1 MNENFSNNG
10 NTAIDNTTVEEKN
23 NNLTDEKKTLN
34 NIKELLEKNK
44 ITADD
49 IKKFT
54 EFQAVKS
61 KKEDIENLLKK
72 IEDDFVENKITF
84 KNLDEIFT
92 SILDTL
98 KEKRKKKRNKKTTK
112 ETIKKDEKNDE
123 NTAEAPKTEETK
135 NF

>member
-1 MNENFSNNG
+1 MND
-10 NTAIDNTTVEEKN
+10 NTANDNTADELKN

-34 NIKELLEKNK
+34 DIKELLEKNK

-49 IKKFT
+49 IKRFT
-54 EFQAVKS
+54 EFQDVKT
-61 KKEDIENLLKK
+61 KKEDIEKLLKK
-72 IEDDFVENKITF
+72 FEDDFAENKITF

>member
-44 ITADD
+44 ISADD

-54 EFQAVKS
+54 EFQAVKT

-72 IEDDFVENKITF
+72 IEDDFVENKISF
-84 KNLDEIFT
+84 KNLDEILT
-92 SILDTL
+92 DIIEQL
-98 KEKRKKKRNKKTTK
+98 KDKRKKKRNKKTTK
-112 ETIKKDEKNDE
+112 KTEEKVE
-123 NTAEAPKTEETK
+123 NTAEAIKTEETK

>member
-1 MNENFSNNG
+1 MNNNFTNDN
-10 NTAIDNTTVEEKN
+10 NTAIDNTADELKN

-72 IEDDFVENKITF
+72 IEDDFIENKITF
-84 KNLDEIFT
+84 KSIDEILT
-92 SILDTL
+92 DIIEQL

-112 ETIKKDEKNDE
+112 KTVKKDE
-123 NTAEAPKTEETK
+123 NTAEAPKTEETQ
-135 NF
+135 NN

>member
-1 MNENFSNNG
+1 MNENFSNND
-10 NTAIDNTTVEEKN
+10 NTAIDNTADELKN

-44 ITADD
+44 ISAYD

-84 KNLDEIFT
+84 KSIDEILT
-92 SILDTL
+92 DIIEQL

-112 ETIKKDEKNDE
+112 KTVKKDE
-123 NTAEAPKTEETK
+123 NTAEALKTEETQ
-135 NF
+135 NN

>member
-1 MNENFSNNG
+1 MNENFTNND
-10 NTAIDNTTVEEKN
+10 NTAVEEKN
-23 NNLTDEKKTLN
+23 NNLTDEKKTLE

-49 IKKFT
+49 IKRFT
-54 EFQAVKS
+54 EFQDVKT

-72 IEDDFVENKITF
+72 FEDDFAENKITF
-84 KNLDEIFT
+84 KNVDEIFT

-98 KEKRKKKRNKKTTK
+98 KEKRKKKRNKKATK
-112 ETIKKDEKNDE
+112 KTVKKDE
-123 NTAEAPKTEETK
+123 NTAEAIKTEETK

>member
-1 MNENFSNNG
+1 MDNNFTNEN
-10 NTAIDNTTVEEKN
+10 TADELKN
-23 NNLTDEKKTLN
+23 NNLTDEKKILN
-34 NIKELLEKNK
+34 DIKELLEKNK

-54 EFQAVKS
+54 EFQAVKT

-84 KNLDEIFT
+84 KSIDEILT
-92 SILDTL
+92 DIIEQL

-112 ETIKKDEKNDE
+112 ETVKKDE
-123 NTAEAPKTEETK
+123 NTAEAIKTEETK

>member
-1 MNENFSNNG
+1 MNDNFTNND

-44 ITADD
+44 ISADD

-54 EFQAVKS
+54 EFQAVKT

-84 KNLDEIFT
+84 KSIDEILT
-92 SILDTL
+92 DIIEQL
-98 KEKRKKKRNKKTTK
+98 KEKRKKKRNKKTA
-112 ETIKKDEKNDE
+112 KKTEKKDE
-123 NTAEAPKTEETK
+123 NTAEAIKTEETQ

>member
-1 MNENFSNNG
+1 MNDNFTNND
-10 NTAIDNTTVEEKN
+10 NTAVDNTANELKN
-23 NNLTDEKKTLN
+23 NNSSDEKNDEKKTLE

-49 IKKFT
+49 IKRFT
-54 EFQAVKS
+54 EFQDVKT

-72 IEDDFVENKITF
+72 FEDDFAENKITF
-84 KNLDEIFT
+84 KNVDEIFT

-112 ETIKKDEKNDE
+112 KTVKKDE
-123 NTAEAPKTEETK
+123 NTAEAIKTEETK

>member
-1 MNENFSNNG
+1 MNNNFTNDN
-10 NTAIDNTTVEEKN
+10 NTA
-23 NNLTDEKKTLN
+23 DEKKTLE

-49 IKKFT
+49 IKRFT
-54 EFQAVKS
+54 EYETVKT
-61 KKEDIENLLKK
+61 KKEDIEKLLKK
-72 IEDDFVENKITF
+72 FEDDFAENKITF
-84 KNLDEIFT
+84 KNVDKIFT

-123 NTAEAPKTEETK
+123 NTAEAPKTEETQ
-135 NF
+135 NN

>member
-1 MNENFSNNG
+1 MNENFTNNN
-10 NTAIDNTTVEEKN
+10 NTAIDNATVEEKN

-44 ITADD
+44 ISADD

-84 KNLDEIFT
+84 KSIDEILT
-92 SILDTL
+92 DIIEQL
-98 KEKRKKKRNKKTTK
+98 KEKRKKKRNKKTA
-112 ETIKKDEKNDE
+112 KKTVKKDE
-123 NTAEAPKTEETK
+123 NTAEALKTEETQ
-135 NF
+135 NN

>member
-1 MNENFSNNG
+1 MNNNFTNDN
-10 NTAIDNTTVEEKN
+10 NTAIDNTADELKN
-23 NNLTDEKKTLN
+23 NNLTDEKKTLE

-44 ITADD
+44 ISADD

-84 KNLDEIFT
+84 KSIDEILT
-92 SILDTL
+92 DIIEQL

-112 ETIKKDEKNDE
+112 KTVKKDE
-123 NTAEAPKTEETK
+123 NTAEALKTEETQ
-135 NF
+135 NN